1 MRGIDYS
8 SAFLIKVWLT
18 MNPVKGLMIGI
29 IFFLSMNSY
38 ILFLNERHASLDV
51 IVCYEE
57 DAKYSVS

>member
-1 MRGIDYS
+1 
-8 SAFLIKVWLT
+8 